1 MHPVEP
7 RTMVRGP
14 AALTINFMTRADTQ
28 PWQVRWPEVKYSSRV
43 TFFTPLKGERTCVS
57 LRKVAVSAII
67 GLRFR
72 SSIWSRRLWPADRPG
87 TACGLRAT
95 SLPSSFAHAQPV
107 GAALGSAGLG
117 RRGTDVRRLV
127 DVLQGDLAPAEAAD
141 EADEGRPVLRIVEGR
156 ADLVGDHPGSERA
169 PEGVITVD
177 DPDGLGPPEGPG

>member
-28 PWQVRWPEVKYSSRV
+28 PWQVRWPEVKYSWRV

-72 SSIWSRRLWPADRPG
+72 SSIWSRRLRP
-87 TACGLRAT
+87 CGLRDVAPFVIHHLVAT
-95 SLPSSFAHAQPV
+95 
-107 GAALGSAGLG
+107 
-117 RRGTDVRRLV
+117 
-127 DVLQGDLAPAEAAD
+127 APAC
-141 EADEGRPVLRIVEGR
+141 GPSGNGLRPS
-156 ADLVGDHPGSERA
+156 GDVA
-169 PEGVITVD
+169 PF
-177 DPDGLGPPEGPG
+177 